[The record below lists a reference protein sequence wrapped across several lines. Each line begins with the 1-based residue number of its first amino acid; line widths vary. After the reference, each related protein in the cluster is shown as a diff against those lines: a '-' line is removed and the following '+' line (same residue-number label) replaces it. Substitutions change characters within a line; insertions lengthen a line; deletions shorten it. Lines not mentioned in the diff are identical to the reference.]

1 MIDDD
6 GDVEAWRNTRLLA
19 EMSASDND
27 DRSSFSRK
35 DFSISSIL
43 LASSCRLLLLVAF
56 VVHLSYGLT

>member
-6 GDVEAWRNTRLLA
+6 GDVEAWQNTRLLA

-27 DRSSFSRK
+27 DRSSFFRK